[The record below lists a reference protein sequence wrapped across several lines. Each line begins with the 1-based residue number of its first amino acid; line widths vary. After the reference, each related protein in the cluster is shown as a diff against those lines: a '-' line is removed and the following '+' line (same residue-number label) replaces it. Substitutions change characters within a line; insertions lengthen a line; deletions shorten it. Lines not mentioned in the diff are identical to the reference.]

1 MLVFKNL
8 KRGNFMKKL
17 LSAIL
22 VVLILSASLVV
33 SVSAAGDINSAEKA
47 ILDLLDKHVVAGES
61 HVEIPPEYL
70 NQAKAYFMTV
80 DITEEQSKEVI
91 ANLNDGIELAT
102 KALND
107 AKKDGKT
114 ITNLKQLPQDIREA
128 ILEDG
133 QKACAAVELNLT
145 YVPSKHNVLIKE
157 QATGKTV
164 FEDTAAIKVTG
175 ANYAPLA
182 VVLGVLALTVS
193 AAFVLRKREA

>member
-1 MLVFKNL
+1 
-8 KRGNFMKKL
+8 MKKL

-33 SVSAAGDINSAEKA
+33 SVSAAGDINSAEQA
-47 ILDLLDKHVVAGES
+47 ILDLLDKHVVVGDS
-61 HVEIPPEYL
+61 HVEIPTEYI

-80 DITEEQSKEVI
+80 DITEAQSKEVI
-91 ANLNDGIELAT
+91 ANLNDGIALAT

-107 AKKDGKT
+107 AKKEGKT
-114 ITNLKQLPQDIREA
+114 ITNLKQLPHNIREA

-182 VVLGVLALTVS
+182 VVLGALALTVS